1 MFNHPTIQALV
12 PQILS
17 YVTPINALTDVPTKD
32 LGDLSKLRIICPWFK
47 QQLNQYYHFDEL
59 YFDTIYGQ
67 SANAMIISHS
77 EEDRF
82 YRLVELTKRARL
94 IGKEIH
100 HARIQRKMEITRRV
114 QAKHQCPKC
123 QVLLHPGSDNCEY
136 CKFRLSISCFMCTLL
151 IYQIA
156 KRPHYQILCDE
167 CDHNIR

>member
-1 MFNHPTIQALV
+1 MFKHPTIQALF
-12 PQILS
+12 PQISS
-17 YVTPINALTDVPTKD
+17 YITPINLLTDVPTKD

-94 IGKEIH
+94 IGKEIR

-114 QAKHQCPKC
+114 LAKHQCPKC
-123 QVLLHPGSDNCEY
+123 EVLLHPGSDNCEY
-136 CKFRLSISCFMCTLL
+136 CKFRLSVSCFMCTIL
-151 IYQIA
+151 IHQIA

>member
-77 EEDRF
+77 EENRF

-94 IGKEIH
+94 IGKEIR
-100 HARIQRKMEITRRV
+100 HARFQRKMEITRRV

-123 QVLLHPGSDNCEY
+123 EVLLHPGSDNCEY
-136 CKFRLSISCFMCTLL
+136 CKFRLSVSCFMCTIL
-151 IYQIA
+151 IHQIPER
-156 KRPHYQILCDE
+156 KHYQILCDE
-167 CDHNIR
+167 CHHNIR